1 MNQPTHFLLRG
12 RIPAGEEVYAADCA
26 LTQISAPPG
35 TEVTD
40 TTEVTEKSD
49 WLIVV
54 VKEPV

>member
-1 MNQPTHFLLRG
+1 MG
-12 RIPAGEEVYAADCA
+12 RAVWFFY
-26 LTQISAPPG
+26 
-35 TEVTD
+35 VTD